1 MSKLFIKFRFF
12 FYFIKSK
19 FLKKKIYSDKTQ
31 LNLFKKLI
39 LKYNFKSFWFLNNFQ
54 IFEYFLPK
62 DLNKKF
68 NYLEIGTYEGL
79 SLLYVLHK
87 YKKINATGIDVI
99 NILNKKVKSFKNLR
113 MLKSDSIIALRK
125 LNQKKKRFDYIYV
138 DGFHHG
144 EHTIVDA
151 IESFKLLQYQGIMI
165 FDDFM
170 SVDSKLKYQCSEG
183 LYYFLRFFNKEIKI
197 LYFQNLLVIKKIRNN
212 FI

>member
-1 MSKLFIKFRFF
+1 MSKFFIKFRFF

-31 LNLFKKLI
+31 LDLFKKLI
-39 LKYNFKSFWFLNNFQ
+39 LKYNFKSFWFLNNFH

-62 DLNKKF
+62 NSNKKF

-87 YKKINATGIDVI
+87 YKKIKATGIDII

-125 LNQKKKRFDYIYV
+125 LNQKNQRFDYIYV

-151 IESFKLLQYQGIMI
+151 IESFKLLKYEGIII

-170 SVDSKLKYQCSEG
+170 SVDHESKYQCRIG
-183 LYYFLRFFNKEIKI
+183 LYYFLNFFKKEIKI
-197 LYFQNLLVIKKIRNN
+197 LYFQNVLVIKKIYK
-212 FI
+212 

>member
-125 LNQKKKRFDYIYV
+125 LNQKKQRFDYIYV

-151 IESFKLLQYQGIMI
+151 IESFKLLEYQGIMI

-197 LYFQNLLVIKKIRNN
+197 LYFQNLLVIKKI
-212 FI
+212 

>member
-31 LNLFKKLI
+31 LNLFKKFI

-151 IESFKLLQYQGIMI
+151 IESFKLLEYQGIMI

-197 LYFQNLLVIKKIRNN
+197 LYFHNLLVIKKI
-212 FI
+212 

>member
-12 FYFIKSK
+12 YYFIKSK

-39 LKYNFKSFWFLNNFQ
+39 SKYKFKNFWFLNNFH

-62 DLNKKF
+62 NLNKKF
-68 NYLEIGTYEGL
+68 DYLEIGTYEGL

-87 YKKINATGIDVI
+87 YKKINATGIDII
-99 NILNKKVKSFKNLR
+99 NILNKKVKSFKNLK

-125 LNQKKKRFDYIYV
+125 LNEKNQKFDYIYV

-151 IESFKLLQYQGIMI
+151 IESFKLLKYEGIMI

-170 SVDSKLKYQCSEG
+170 SVDHKLKYQCREG
-183 LYYFLRFFNKEIKI
+183 LYYFLNFFKKEIKI
-197 LYFQNLLVIKKIRNN
+197 LYFQNVLVIKKIYN
-212 FI
+212 

>member
-87 YKKINATGIDVI
+87 YKKTNATGIDVI

-125 LNQKKKRFDYIYV
+125 LNQKKQRFDYIYV

-151 IESFKLLQYQGIMI
+151 IESFKLLEYQGIMI

-197 LYFQNLLVIKKIRNN
+197 LYFQNLLVIKKI
-212 FI
+212 

>member
-19 FLKKKIYSDKTQ
+19 FLKKKIYSEKTQ

-151 IESFKLLQYQGIMI
+151 IESFKLLEYQGIMI

>member
-12 FYFIKSK
+12 YYFIKSK
-19 FLKKKIYSDKTQ
+19 FLKKKIHSDKTQ

-39 LKYNFKSFWFLNNFQ
+39 LKYNFKNFWFLNNFY

-62 DLNKKF
+62 NLNKKF

-87 YKKINATGIDVI
+87 YKKINATGIDII

-125 LNQKKKRFDYIYV
+125 LNEKNQRFDYIYV

-144 EHTIVDA
+144 EHAIVDA
-151 IESFKLLQYQGIMI
+151 IESFKLLKYEGIMI

-170 SVDSKLKYQCSEG
+170 SVDHELKYQCRTG
-183 LYYFLRFFNKEIKI
+183 LYYFLNFFRKEIKI
-197 LYFQNLLVIKKIRNN
+197 LYFQNVLVIKKIYN
-212 FI
+212 

>member
-87 YKKINATGIDVI
+87 YKKINAKGIDVI

-125 LNQKKKRFDYIYV
+125 LNQKKQRFDYIYV

-151 IESFKLLQYQGIMI
+151 IESFKLLEYQGIMI

-197 LYFQNLLVIKKIRNN
+197 LYFHNLLVIKKI
-212 FI
+212 

>member
-1 MSKLFIKFRFF
+1 MSKFFIKFRFF
-12 FYFIKSK
+12 YYFIKSK

-31 LNLFKKLI
+31 LDLFKKLI
-39 LKYNFKSFWFLNNFQ
+39 LKYNFKSLWFLNNFH

-62 DLNKKF
+62 NLNKKF

-87 YKKINATGIDVI
+87 YKKIKATGIDII

-125 LNQKKKRFDYIYV
+125 LNQKNQRFDYIYV

-151 IESFKLLQYQGIMI
+151 IESFKLLKYEGIII

-170 SVDSKLKYQCSEG
+170 AADHELKYQCRTG
-183 LYYFLRFFNKEIKI
+183 LYYFLNFFKKEIKI
-197 LYFQNLLVIKKIRNN
+197 LYFQNVLVIKKIYK
-212 FI
+212 